1 MELRDLRQ
9 KQLSDAWWERGK
21 YGIICAAPRTGKTFV
36 GINVLEKFPSD
47 CRVLI
52 TYPDVKIKQSWLG
65 DFKKRG
71 YENSNVTFTTF
82 VSLHKH
88 LEEEFDLIIV
98 DEIHLLSEK
107 QIENLRTLHQRLHK
121 PLLGLTGTLSSWTQR
136 VLREELGLIVVA
148 FYPMEQAIEEGILP
162 DYEIN
167 IVSVELDNKTKL
179 NWGKRWSTEK
189 ARWNSFKYLMEKE
202 DKEGREPNFHVRL
215 KLIEILQ
222 RSIAKKRKT
231 IELIE
236 QFKDERL
243 LVFCGRTEIADSL
256 GIPSYHSKSSEKKV
270 FEDFV
275 NGSINHLAVIKI
287 GNTGVTY
294 TPLNKVI
301 VNYFDSNAENLTQ
314 RINRAMSL
322 EYDNPEKKAV
332 IYIVCSTEKK
342 ERDWLKKALS
352 MFSDK
357 KIKYL

>member
-1 MELRDLRQ
+1 M
-9 KQLSDAWWERGK
+9 
-21 YGIICAAPRTGKTFV
+21 
-36 GINVLEKFPSD
+36 N
-47 CRVLI
+47 
-52 TYPDVKIKQSWLG
+52 
-65 DFKKRG
+65 DFEKRG
-71 YENSNVTFTTF
+71 YKNENIVFTTF

-88 LEEEFDLIIV
+88 IEEDFDLIII

-107 QIENLRTLHQRLHK
+107 QIESLRTLNERLYK
-121 PLLGLTGTLSSWTQR
+121 PLLGLSGTLSQWTQR
-136 VLREELGLIVVA
+136 VLKEDLGLIVVA
-148 FYPMEQAIEEGILP
+148 YYSMEQAIEEGILP

-167 IVSVELDNKTKL
+167 IVSVELDNKTKI

-202 DKEGREPNFHVRL
+202 EKEGKPPNFHVRL

-243 LVFCGRTEIADSL
+243 LIFTGRTEIADSL

-270 FEDFV
+270 FEEFV
-275 NGSINHLAVIKI
+275 RGEINHLAVIKI

-301 VNYFDSNAENLTQ
+301 INSFYSDEEQMTQ
-314 RINRAMSL
+314 KIMRCMSL
-322 EYDNPEKKAV
+322 EYNNPSKKA
-332 IYIVCSTEKK
+332 IIWIVTTNEKK
-342 ERDWLKKALS
+342 EKEWLTKSLNQLS
-352 MFSDK
+352 QS
-357 KIKYL
+357 KIKWII